1 LVACPHCTVS
11 VPRERQLKSVV
22 HAALV
27 LLVVAGLLFGAVGS
41 VRWAK
46 RGGATAR
53 LMASALV
60 LTLGM
65 GVVVQPP
72 QQGVEQAEEEAEK
85 EKSESGEP
93 LV

>member
-1 LVACPHCTVS
+1 MKGAVH
-11 VPRERQLKSVV
+11 VV
-22 HAALV
+22 LV
-27 LLVVAGLLFGAVGS
+27 LIVVAGLLCGAVGS

-46 RGGATAR
+46 RGGTAAR

-60 LTLGM
+60 LGLGL

-72 QQGVEQAEEEAEK
+72 QQGVEQAEEEVEK